1 VDENHDIIYKANSS
15 SMKPMKLGIQK
26 GVDDILRER
35 ERERE
40 QNTRVGWLHKN
51 FQSFKV
57 FPQLVSFILIFSFFL
72 FSFYFLSLFI
82 HLEFLKIN
90 YNIIN

>member
-40 QNTRVGWLHKN
+40 SRTLELGGCTRI
-51 FQSFKV
+51 FKALKY
-57 FPQLVSFILIFSFFL
+57 FP
-72 FSFYFLSLFI
+72 
-82 HLEFLKIN
+82 N
-90 YNIIN
+90 

>member
-35 ERERE
+35 EH
-40 QNTRVGWLHKN
+40 NTRVGWLHKN

-57 FPQLVSFILIFSFFL
+57 FPQLVSFILIFSFFFIFFL
-72 FSFYFLSLFI
+72 FSFSFYSFGIF
-82 HLEFLKIN
+82 KN
-90 YNIIN
+90 